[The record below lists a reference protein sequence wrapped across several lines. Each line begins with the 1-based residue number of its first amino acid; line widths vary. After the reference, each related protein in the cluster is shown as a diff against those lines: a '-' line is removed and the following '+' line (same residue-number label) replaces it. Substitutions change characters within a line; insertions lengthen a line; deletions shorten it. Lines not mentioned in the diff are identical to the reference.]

1 MLTSLLLTLALA
13 ADPLGSADPQIRDCV
28 IASINDQFVPGA
40 DSGVL
45 SSMKV
50 QEGMLVTKDMEMGTI
65 DDSEAR
71 AVLQV
76 KKLELEVA
84 IQKGK
89 SEVNIQ
95 HAKAARDVASATLG
109 YYKEANRVPGTVSKA
124 EMLKLE
130 LEVTKAELAIK
141 QAEEQQTEDRLTANA
156 KKAEVDAAQVALERR
171 VLRAPF
177 DGVVTSVVK
186 KPGEWVAAGDP
197 VMQVVGINRL
207 RVMGNLDAA
216 QWGPNDIA
224 GRSVTVTV
232 LLPRGRTLDVP
243 GKVTYVSP
251 VITLGHLP
259 VWAEIE
265 TPMEDNLP
273 VVQAGLKASM
283 KVHVSQPVAQSA
295 PATRPVSSRTAAT
308 RN

>member
-1 MLTSLLLTLALA
+1 MLTSLLLAMALA
-13 ADPLGSADPQIRDCV
+13 ADPAADPEVSNCV
-28 IASINDQFVPGA
+28 IYSINDQFVPGA
-40 DSGVL
+40 DPGVL
-45 SSMKV
+45 SNLKV
-50 QEGMLVTKDMEMGTI
+50 QEGMLVTKDMELGAI
-65 DDSEAR
+65 DDNEAR
-71 AVLQV
+71 AMLQV

-89 SEVNIQ
+89 SDVNIR
-95 HAKAARDVASATLG
+95 HAEAARDVAQATVNIS
-109 YYKEANRVPGTVSKA
+109 KEANKLPGTVSKA

-130 LEVTKAELAIK
+130 LEVTKTALAIE
-141 QAEEQQTEDRLTANA
+141 QAKEQQIEDRLTANA

-177 DGVVTSVVK
+177 DGVVTLVNK

-197 VMQVVGINRL
+197 VVQIVGINRL

-216 QWGPNDIA
+216 QWGPDDIA
-224 GRSVTVTV
+224 GRAVTVTV
-232 LLPRGRTLDVP
+232 MLPRGRTIDVP

-251 VITLGHLP
+251 VVKLGNLP

-265 TPMEDNLP
+265 TPMENNLP
-273 VVQAGLKASM
+273 VIQAGLKATM
-283 KVHVSQPVAQSA
+283 KIHVNQPVARTSPQASPYSA
-295 PATRPVSSRTAAT
+295 RTAAA

>member
-1 MLTSLLLTLALA
+1 MLTSLLLVLALA
-13 ADPLGSADPQIRDCV
+13 ADPVGDPQISDCV

-40 DSGVL
+40 DAGVL
-45 SSMKV
+45 SGLKV

-71 AVLQV
+71 AILQV

-89 SEVNIQ
+89 SDINIR
-95 HAKAARDVASATLG
+95 HAEAARDVASATLG
-109 YYKEANRVPGTVSKA
+109 YYKEANKVPGTVSKA

-130 LEVTKAELAIK
+130 LEVTKANLAIEQTK
-141 QAEEQQTEDRLTANA
+141 EQQIEDRLTANA

-171 VLRAPF
+171 VLKAPF
-177 DGVVTSVVK
+177 DGVVTSVIK

-216 QWGPNDIA
+216 QWGPDDIA
-224 GRSVTVTV
+224 GRAVTVTV
-232 LLPRGRTLDVP
+232 LLPRGRTIDVP

-251 VITLGHLP
+251 VVTLGHLP
-259 VWAEIE
+259 VWAEIQA
-265 TPMEDNLP
+265 PMEDNLP
-273 VVQAGLKASM
+273 VVRAGLKASM
-283 KVHVSQPVAQSA
+283 KVHVNQPVAQTA
-295 PATRPVSSRTAAT
+295 PQARPVSARTSKV
-308 RN
+308 RD